1 MLVATAYAFY
11 AKKDMFNLRCK
22 TMTTLANFTC
32 EPCSQNAQPLSINEA
47 QERLKSLSQ
56 WQIVEH
62 DGIMKLSRGFKFRD
76 FASALAFTQRVGDIA
91 EQAGHHPVIVTEWGN
106 ATVTWWSHAI
116 KGLHLN
122 DFILAARTEEVAE

>member
-1 MLVATAYAFY
+1 MA
-11 AKKDMFNLRCK
+11 
-22 TMTTLANFTC
+22 TLAESTC
-32 EPCSQNAQPLSINEA
+32 EPCGKNAQPLSLGEA
-47 QERLKSLSQ
+47 QERLKSFSQ

-62 DGIMKLSRGFKFRD
+62 DGIMKLSRSFTFRD

-91 EQAGHHPVIVTEWGN
+91 EQAGHHPVITTEWGK

-122 DFILAARTEEVAE
+122 DFILAARTDEVAE

>member
-1 MLVATAYAFY
+1 MS
-11 AKKDMFNLRCK
+11 
-22 TMTTLANFTC
+22 TLAKSTC
-32 EPCSQNAQPLSINEA
+32 EPCSKSSHPLSQSEA

-62 DGIMKLSRGFKFRD
+62 DGIMRLSRCFIFRD

-91 EQAGHHPVIVTEWGN
+91 EQAGHHPVITTEWGKT
-106 ATVTWWSHAI
+106 TVLWWSHAI

-122 DFILAARTEEVAE
+122 DFILAARTDEVAD

>member
-1 MLVATAYAFY
+1 
-11 AKKDMFNLRCK
+11 
-22 TMTTLANFTC
+22 MTTLAEQRC
-32 EPCSQNAQPLSINEA
+32 EPCSKNAQPLSQKEA
-47 QERLKSLSQ
+47 KERLIGLRQ

-62 DGIMKLSRGFKFRD
+62 DGIMKLSRCFTFRD

-91 EQAGHHPVIVTEWGN
+91 EQAGHHPVIVTEWGK

-122 DFILAARTEEVAE
+122 DFILAARTDEVAE

>member
-1 MLVATAYAFY
+1 
-11 AKKDMFNLRCK
+11 
-22 TMTTLANFTC
+22 MTTLANAIC
-32 EPCSQNAQPLSINEA
+32 EPCSKDAQPLSKDEA

-62 DGIMKLSRGFKFRD
+62 DGIMKLSRSFKFRD
-76 FASALAFTQRVGDIA
+76 FVSALAFTQSVGDIA
-91 EQAGHHPVIVTEWGN
+91 EQAGHHPVIVTEWGK

-122 DFILAARTEEVAE
+122 DFILAARTDEVAE